1 MDSWR
6 WQDLAADEALQ
17 LDMTDGGFNW
27 TPGELRDIVKVVNL
41 SLSLNLIITDTNID
55 HLVHASGLD

>member
-6 WQDLAADEALQ
+6 WQDLAEDEALQ

-27 TPGELRDIVKVVNL
+27 TPGELRDIVKAVNL
-41 SLSLNLIITDTNID
+41 SLSLNIIITDTNID
-55 HLVHASGLD
+55 HLVHTSELD